1 MAWIEL
7 HDTLPDHDKVLDV
20 SEALKMDKDMVV
32 GKLVRLW
39 TWALNNRED
48 GIFKARDIATIA
60 EIMRYKGK
68 PKNLVDA
75 LVRARLLD
83 QAGDAYV
90 IHDWD
95 ERVGMLLAK
104 LETAIQSAGDN
115 AALKQEL
122 ENLKTTNQTNMDN
135 LKNEY
140 ESKLKTAA
148 VMAEITKA
156 GANDPADIL
165 PHIDLSAVTTN
176 DKGCVGL
183 SEQLESIKTAKPY
196 LFKVDNPAGQRGASG
211 LQHGAGGDDTAE
223 INKMR
228 AVMGLPPIKN
238 K

>member
-1 MAWIEL
+1 MNIE
-7 HDTLPDHDKVLDV
+7 VLKEHLSEETYNAVAGELEGKDIKLANLSTGDYV
-20 SEALKMDKDMVV
+20 SKGKYEALE
-32 GKLVRLW
+32 
-39 TWALNNRED
+39 TQLNN
-48 GIFKARDIATIA
+48 TQT
-60 EIMRYKGK
+60 
-68 PKNLVDA
+68 
-75 LVRARLLD
+75 LLTD
-83 QAGDAYV
+83 TS
-90 IHDWD
+90 
-95 ERVGMLLAK
+95 AK

-115 AALKQEL
+115 EALRQEL

-165 PHIDLSAVTTN
+165 PHIDQATVTVT

-183 SEQLESIKTAKPY
+183 SEQLEAIKTAKPY
-196 LFKVDNPAGQRGASG
+196 LFKAAQQPGQRGASG

-228 AVMGLPPIKN
+228 AIMGLSPIK
-238 K
+238 